1 MGGGRA
7 SGDGTRAV
15 TRPGPCEA
23 PGNADSESQLPG
35 ERRVS
40 SQYVTSYDNT
50 VTFRVD
56 WVLTGWTV
64 WARHVSPAPAP
75 RVSVSARAG
84 QWQSGHVR
92 HVTETGVRGGGVTS
106 RAGCEISSGLTET
119 GIIHTTLTRIKVK
132 FAAQFPCSIV
142 RLKCSILS
150 LDIW

>member
-1 MGGGRA
+1 MGGPRA

-15 TRPGPCEA
+15 TRPGPSEA
-23 PGNADSESQLPG
+23 PCYADSESQLSG
-35 ERRVS
+35 ERRAC
-40 SQYVTSYDNT
+40 QYVTSYDNS

-56 WVLTGWTV
+56 WVWTQWTV

-75 RVSVSARAG
+75 RVGVSARAG
-84 QWQSGHVR
+84 QCQRHVR
-92 HVTETGVRGGGVTS
+92 HVARTGARGEGVTS
-106 RAGCEISSGLTET
+106 RALCEISSGLTET